1 MIAMLFCLSDRCGG
15 PAAIMRTLSIAEAA
29 AVASLLFWAQS
40 AHAHGIAGNR
50 YFDGTM
56 TFDDPA
62 VADEAI
68 VPNFSYLGYPAQ
80 GSNVLENRIN
90 WAFARL
96 LTPTLA
102 ATLDSG
108 WIHQNWPIGHTSG
121 FDKTSLGLKYEA
133 YRDNRHEA
141 LVSVG
146 LAWGIAHSGSIGV
159 ATDAPNTIQP
169 AITFGKGF
177 GDLPDSLSWLRPF
190 AITGSFVDEKPIG
203 TSGRALVPDL
213 ATGSFQNLSAP
224 FVETLH
230 WGFSVQYSTLY
241 LTSRFT
247 DSSPKEEPLNQWVPL
262 VEFRFDSP
270 SGQKTL
276 ATANPG
282 LAYVAVTWQVAAEV
296 ILPMNHAGGSGP
308 GFRAQLL
315 LFLDDLMPSVFGK
328 PLLTS
333 APPQR
338 RQIAW

>member
-1 MIAMLFCLSDRCGG
+1 MQPISIRCAGLCLATLAWA
-15 PAAIMRTLSIAEAA
+15 PAAY
-29 AVASLLFWAQS
+29 
-40 AHAHGIAGNR
+40 AHGIAGNR

-68 VPNFSYLGYPAQ
+68 VPNLSYLGYPTQ
-80 GSNVLENRIN
+80 GSSVVENRIN

-108 WIHQNWPIGHTSG
+108 WIHQNWPIGRTSG
-121 FDKTSLGLKYEA
+121 FDRTNLGLKYEA

-141 LVSVG
+141 LVSVS
-146 LAWGIAHSGSIGV
+146 LAWGIAHSGALGV
-159 ATDAPNTIQP
+159 GTDAPNTIQP
-169 AITFGKGF
+169 GITFGKGF
-177 GDLPDSLSWLRPF
+177 GDLPESLSWLRPF
-190 AITGSFVDEKPIG
+190 AITGSVVDELPAG
-203 TSGRALVPDL
+203 SGGRALAPNL
-213 ATGSFQNLSAP
+213 ATSTFANVPSP

-230 WGFSVQYSTLY
+230 WGFSIQYSTLY

-247 DSSPKEEPLNQWVPL
+247 GGAPKDEPLNQWVPL

-270 SGQKTL
+270 RGQNTL

-282 LAYVAVTWQVAAEV
+282 FAYVAVTWQVAAEA
-296 ILPMNHAGGSGP
+296 ILPMNRAGGTGP

-328 PLLTS
+328 PLLTA
-333 APPQR
+333 APPER